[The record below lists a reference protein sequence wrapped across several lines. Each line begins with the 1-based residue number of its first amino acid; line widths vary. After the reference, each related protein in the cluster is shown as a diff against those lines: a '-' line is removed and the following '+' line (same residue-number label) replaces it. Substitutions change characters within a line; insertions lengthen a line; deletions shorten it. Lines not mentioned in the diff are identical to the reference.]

1 MQRIRSNHIQMKVI
15 LLKDVKGQG
24 KKNDVIEVS
33 DGYGRNFLIKN
44 GLATVATSTQVNSIN
59 ISKAAEEK
67 RKAAEKAE
75 AIKLAKELETKTV
88 VVEIKTGETGKLFGA
103 LNTQAIADALKK
115 QGVDIDKKK
124 IVLSDPIKS
133 VGEYTITVKPYAEV
147 SAKLKV
153 IVKAAQ

>member
-1 MQRIRSNHIQMKVI
+1 MKVI

-75 AIKLAKELETKTV
+75 AIKLAKVLETKTV

>member
-1 MQRIRSNHIQMKVI
+1 MKVI

-59 ISKAAEEK
+59 ISKAAEEE

-103 LNTQAIADALKK
+103 LNTQAISEALKK
-115 QGVDIDKKK
+115 QGVELDKKK

-147 SAKLKV
+147 SAKIKV
-153 IVKAAQ
+153 IVKAAE

>member
-1 MQRIRSNHIQMKVI
+1 MKVI

-24 KKNDVIEVS
+24 KKNEVIEVS

-44 GLATVATSTQVNSIN
+44 GLATVATSTQINSIN

-75 AIKLAKELETKTV
+75 AVKLAKELETKTV

-103 LNTQAIADALKK
+103 LNTQAISDALKK
-115 QGVDIDKKK
+115 QGIDLDKKK
-124 IVLSDPIKS
+124 IVLSDPIKT

>member
-1 MQRIRSNHIQMKVI
+1 MQRIRSKHIQMKVI

-67 RKAAEKAE
+67 RKAERIRSK
-75 AIKLAKELETKTV
+75 IETQLISAGGQMLKRGLLG
-88 VVEIKTGETGKLFGA
+88 I
-103 LNTQAIADALKK
+103 LKK
-115 QGVDIDKKK
+115 
-124 IVLSDPIKS
+124 
-133 VGEYTITVKPYAEV
+133 
-147 SAKLKV
+147 
-153 IVKAAQ
+153 

>member
-1 MQRIRSNHIQMKVI
+1 MKVI

-67 RKAAEKAE
+67 RKSAEKAE
-75 AIKLAKELETKTV
+75 AVKLAKELETKTV

-103 LNTQAIADALKK
+103 LNTQAISDALKK
-115 QGVDIDKKK
+115 QGIDLDKKK
-124 IVLSDPIKS
+124 IVLSDPIKT

>member
-1 MQRIRSNHIQMKVI
+1 MQRIRSKHIQMKVI

-33 DGYGRNFLIKN
+33 DGYGRNFLIQN

>member
-1 MQRIRSNHIQMKVI
+1 MKVI

-24 KKNDVIEVS
+24 KKNEVIEVS

-44 GLATVATSTQVNSIN
+44 GLATIATSTQINSIN

-75 AIKLAKELETKTV
+75 AVKLAKELETKTV

-103 LNTQAIADALKK
+103 LNTQAISDALKK
-115 QGVDIDKKK
+115 QGIDLDKKK
-124 IVLSDPIKS
+124 IVLSDPIKT

>member
-1 MQRIRSNHIQMKVI
+1 MQRIRSKHIQMKVI

>member
-1 MQRIRSNHIQMKVI
+1 MKVI
-15 LLKDVKGQG
+15 LLKDVKCQG

-103 LNTQAIADALKK
+103 LNTQAISDALKK
-115 QGVDIDKKK
+115 QGVELDKKK

-153 IVKAAQ
+153 IVKAAE

>member
-1 MQRIRSNHIQMKVI
+1 MKVI

-67 RKAAEKAE
+67 GKAAEKAE

>member
-1 MQRIRSNHIQMKVI
+1 MKVI

-103 LNTQAIADALKK
+103 LNTQAISDALKK
-115 QGVDIDKKK
+115 QGIELDKKK

-153 IVKAAQ
+153 IVKAAE